1 MEKLYSSFS
10 DVLTKTSEVS
20 RPVNKKINR
29 DYNKVFEVQMTVLNI
44 VELKLID
51 IDDDILF
58 HYKTETVPKVMGT
71 GSQFKRLFGDVR
83 MITRWSGRLH

>member
-1 MEKLYSSFS
+1 
-10 DVLTKTSEVS
+10 
-20 RPVNKKINR
+20 
-29 DYNKVFEVQMTVLNI
+29 MTVLNI

-51 IDDDILF
+51 TDDDILF

-83 MITRWSGRLH
+83 MITR